1 MSYYSHHLYCKDV
14 IIFCLS
20 KFFVKKPCVLRLVKS
35 TLLYLSSMITLDSKY
50 STTAEYVSLF
60 AMIALTVVAIF
71 NKSISVF
78 YIIYLF
84 WWDEFLKTIFDTLRY
99 WFKKELIDDV
109 PRFKSNTRGRMF
121 FLFIYFVFIV
131 LCFGFMLDWDN
142 KDLMIL
148 NFRVLFFN
156 NALFDFTI
164 FSFLLREIYLYRNQ
178 TQKIDSHSILSR
190 GIITLHISIILG
202 IFAWFFLANKFPSLK
217 QYSAVLAIT
226 PFLLFKIFFEM
237 AEIKENNRLRKS
249 SGL

>member
-1 MSYYSHHLYCKDV
+1 
-14 IIFCLS
+14 
-20 KFFVKKPCVLRLVKS
+20 
-35 TLLYLSSMITLDSKY
+35 
-50 STTAEYVSLF
+50 
-60 AMIALTVVAIF
+60 
-71 NKSISVF
+71 
-78 YIIYLF
+78 
-84 WWDEFLKTIFDTLRY
+84 
-99 WFKKELIDDV
+99 
-109 PRFKSNTRGRMF
+109 
-121 FLFIYFVFIV
+121 
-131 LCFGFMLDWDN
+131 MLDWDN